1 MVGKNLFSA
10 HDPFQLNP
18 GKCFFGV
25 LAGKLLGF
33 IVSERGIE
41 VNPDKIKAI
50 MDIKRPTCLKD
61 IQCLTGSVAVVSRFI
76 SRLGDKAL
84 PLYRLLKKSDK
95 FEWTEEAET
104 ALAQLKEALVSAPI
118 LAAPKP
124 QEHMLLYMSSTNLL
138 ISAVIVVE
146 RPVEGQDITE

>member
-1 MVGKNLFSA
+1 
-10 HDPFQLNP
+10 
-18 GKCFFGV
+18 
-25 LAGKLLGF
+25 
-33 IVSERGIE
+33 
-41 VNPDKIKAI
+41 

-61 IQCLTGSVAVVSRFI
+61 IQRLTGSAAAVSRLI

-104 ALAQLKEALVSAPI
+104 ALAQLKEDLVSAPI
-118 LAAPKP
+118 LAAPRP
-124 QEHMLLYMSSTNLL
+124 HEQMLLYMSATNLV

-146 RPVEGQDITE
+146 RPVEGQAITE